1 MNLQYIMM
9 KNELGINRR
18 WIVTE
23 EFENMYE
30 VVCERDKSRIT
41 YVGKDKVV
49 FRENRMAI
57 DFETGYCDR
66 VIDSSNRN
74 GNFAFTSL
82 GIVIALEC

>member
-49 FRENRMAI
+49 FRENRMKI

-66 VIDSSNRN
+66 IIDMSNRN